1 MFSDRY
7 RPVAIALTAFAAL
20 SVVAV
25 ACVYVLSSST
35 NVQRPTPKT
44 EPYAAQPAAQP
55 RPRSAAGREVVL
67 VRSLPPSPESDR
79 YRISDVA
86 PP

>member
-7 RPVAIALTAFAAL
+7 RPVAVALTAFAA
-20 SVVAV
+20 V
-25 ACVYVLSSST
+25 ACVCVLSSST
-35 NVQRPTPKT
+35 NPLRPTPKT
-44 EPYAAQPAAQP
+44 EPYAAQQMELSQP

-67 VRSLPPSPESDR
+67 VRSLPPSPESHR

-86 PP
+86 P